1 MVARTQR
8 IHGSLRVI
16 PVKKKLCGLF
26 ECNINIKQPRQYL
39 HRSALV
45 KGGKV
50 HLYGEP
56 TLGGVPDICSERGRS
71 CHAEMNVIKR
81 FSKSFKSRKISK
93 FEIWVVRCD
102 RNGDLVNSKPC
113 RHCRNS
119 LLRLGIHKIVYT
131 NEEGDF
137 IKADLRY
144 LDDCYISSGS
154 RY

>member
-1 MVARTQR
+1 MVVRTQR
-8 IHGSLRVI
+8 II
-16 PVKKKLCGLF
+16 TPKKKLCGLF
-26 ECNINIKQPRQYL
+26 ECNINITQSKRYL

-56 TLGGVPDICSERGRS
+56 TLGGVPDICSGRGRS

-81 FSKSFKSRKISK
+81 YAKSFKARTISK
-93 FEIWVVRCD
+93 FEVWVVRLD
-102 RNGDLVNSKPC
+102 RLGNFVNSKPC
-113 RHCRNS
+113 FHCRNS
-119 LLRLGIHKIVYT
+119 LLKLGIHKIVYT
-131 NEEGDF
+131 NERGDF
-137 IKADLRY
+137 VKSDLRN